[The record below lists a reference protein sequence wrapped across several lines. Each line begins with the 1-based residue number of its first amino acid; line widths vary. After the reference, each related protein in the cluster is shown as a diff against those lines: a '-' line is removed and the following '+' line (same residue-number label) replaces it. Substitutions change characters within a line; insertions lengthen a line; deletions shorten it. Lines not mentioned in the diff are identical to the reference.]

1 MGGMVE
7 NFRAKINENSA
18 QQTARVGEGA
28 RDRLAPASPEVRPRV
43 DSGRQSVERPGP
55 RPMKKMLRLV
65 SFLAV
70 LAGFL
75 PAIHAAESARVF
87 ELRTYT
93 ATPGNL
99 DKLLARF
106 RDHTLALFEK
116 HGMQNL
122 GYAVPVEQADGAG
135 EKLIYLI
142 SHKSRDAA
150 KESWKNFSADPVWK
164 EVSAKSQVAG
174 KIVAKVASVYL
185 SPADFSPA
193 VAEYAGAPRLFEMRS
208 YTTPEGKIA
217 ALDARF
223 RDHTCALF
231 AKHGI
236 TNLGYYHPTD
246 ADKGAGKTL
255 IYFLAH
261 QDRAAATKSWAAFR
275 ADPVWVAARA
285 ASEKAAGGSLTAP
298 EGVKSVFMTPTDFS
312 PVK

>member
-1 MGGMVE
+1 
-7 NFRAKINENSA
+7 
-18 QQTARVGEGA
+18 
-28 RDRLAPASPEVRPRV
+28 
-43 DSGRQSVERPGP
+43 
-55 RPMKKMLRLV
+55 
-65 SFLAV
+65 
-70 LAGFL
+70 
-75 PAIHAAESARVF
+75 
-87 ELRTYT
+87 
-93 ATPGNL
+93 
-99 DKLLARF
+99 
-106 RDHTLALFEK
+106 
-116 HGMQNL
+116 
-122 GYAVPVEQADGAG
+122 
-135 EKLIYLI
+135 
-142 SHKSRDAA
+142 
-150 KESWKNFSADPVWK
+150 
-164 EVSAKSQVAG
+164 
-174 KIVAKVASVYL
+174 
-185 SPADFSPA
+185 
-193 VAEYAGAPRLFEMRS
+193 MRS

>member
-1 MGGMVE
+1 
-7 NFRAKINENSA
+7 
-18 QQTARVGEGA
+18 
-28 RDRLAPASPEVRPRV
+28 
-43 DSGRQSVERPGP
+43 
-55 RPMKKMLRLV
+55 
-65 SFLAV
+65 
-70 LAGFL
+70 
-75 PAIHAAESARVF
+75 
-87 ELRTYT
+87 
-93 ATPGNL
+93 
-99 DKLLARF
+99 
-106 RDHTLALFEK
+106 
-116 HGMQNL
+116 
-122 GYAVPVEQADGAG
+122 
-135 EKLIYLI
+135 
-142 SHKSRDAA
+142 
-150 KESWKNFSADPVWK
+150 
-164 EVSAKSQVAG
+164 
-174 KIVAKVASVYL
+174 VASVYL